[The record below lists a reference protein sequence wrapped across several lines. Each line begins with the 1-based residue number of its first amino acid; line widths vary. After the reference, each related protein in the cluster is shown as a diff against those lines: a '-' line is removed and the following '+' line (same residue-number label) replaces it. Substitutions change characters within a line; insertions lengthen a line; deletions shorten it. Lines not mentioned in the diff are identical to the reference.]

1 MFANDGCHVSWL
13 GTNTIYFC
21 LPKSVLTL
29 SGNVASGVSKK
40 AESMDFMYFMPSL
53 FAKSMLRASLNDKKS
68 IFLSISF
75 ALVQKICCNMFRGL
89 NGPIERE

>member
-40 AESMDFMYFMPSL
+40 AELMDFMYFMPSL
-53 FAKSMLRASLNDKKS
+53 FA
-68 IFLSISF
+68 
-75 ALVQKICCNMFRGL
+75 
-89 NGPIERE
+89 

>member
-53 FAKSMLRASLNDKKS
+53 FAYFDILFKFSAPSLCPCAVGLPNPCFGHLSMTRSP
-68 IFLSISF
+68 SF
-75 ALVQKICCNMFRGL
+75 
-89 NGPIERE
+89 